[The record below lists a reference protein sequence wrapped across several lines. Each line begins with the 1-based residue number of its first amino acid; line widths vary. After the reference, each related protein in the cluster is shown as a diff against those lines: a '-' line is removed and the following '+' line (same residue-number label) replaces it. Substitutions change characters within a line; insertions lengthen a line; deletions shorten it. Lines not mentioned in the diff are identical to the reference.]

1 MFEVVVVIGVFGV
14 SLTLLSLGVIFRKR
28 TPLKAACGSAVK
40 GKMDRG
46 VCDSCTCGNVS
57 PGK

>member
-1 MFEVVVVIGVFGV
+1 MFEILIVIGIFGV

-28 TPLKAACGSAVK
+28 TPLKAACHSAADEN
-40 GKMDRG
+40 GERG

-57 PGK
+57 AGK